1 MSRNGQWRKIRGALP
16 LGIALMGSLLG
27 PGNAGAR
34 GEPAPLANP
43 RPSGD
48 RPGFHPIDLSR
59 GHANSVSNY
68 LAPPSANPWPRGS
81 QNLEGVPFQ
90 MDCHLE
96 VSGLEA
102 ARRGAFFPSRIT
114 GIPVGRKARGLIL
127 LHGARYSE
135 KDGVPIAKL
144 VLHYASGESRSLR
157 IIYGVHARNSA
168 KERDGLSHEKTSQLA
183 DPDSKVAWTGANDDD
198 QSPGASLRLFETALA
213 NPLPDQEITS
223 LDFVSLFS
231 RASSFILAL
240 TLEEGGAPLASPRSA
255 RSRKI
260 KRALERDDSLY
271 NRQIAVSARDAQD
284 GQALTN
290 SIVNL
295 TLTGAQSS
303 FFFVLYRCDSH

>member
-102 ARRGAFFPSRIT
+102 ARRGELVSSPIIDMT
-114 GIPVGRKARGLIL
+114 LGRNGRG
-127 LHGARYSE
+127 
-135 KDGVPIAKL
+135 VV
-144 VLHYASGESRSLR
+144 VL
-157 IIYGVHARNSA
+157 
-168 KERDGLSHEKTSQLA
+168 
-183 DPDSKVAWTGANDDD
+183 
-198 QSPGASLRLFETALA
+198 
-213 NPLPDQEITS
+213 
-223 LDFVSLFS
+223 
-231 RASSFILAL
+231 
-240 TLEEGGAPLASPRSA
+240 
-255 RSRKI
+255 
-260 KRALERDDSLY
+260 
-271 NRQIAVSARDAQD
+271 
-284 GQALTN
+284 
-290 SIVNL
+290 
-295 TLTGAQSS
+295 
-303 FFFVLYRCDSH
+303 